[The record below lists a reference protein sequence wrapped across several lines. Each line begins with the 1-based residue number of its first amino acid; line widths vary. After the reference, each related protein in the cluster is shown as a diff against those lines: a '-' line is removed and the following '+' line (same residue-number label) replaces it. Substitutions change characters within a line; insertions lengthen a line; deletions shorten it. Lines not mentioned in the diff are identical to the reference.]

1 MVLELLPGGVRV
13 KKIIHVISDSNIGG
27 AGKYLLNY
35 LANCDRK
42 VFDVKIVLPVKSLL
56 KEEIESLG
64 FETFEIDGLAEQSY
78 SKTAVEN
85 LKKIFASE
93 KPDLVHAHACL
104 SARIAAK
111 KCGAKIVYTRH
122 TDAAIGKKLKNPIGK
137 FLNKIVNNYLSD
149 GIIAVSASAYENL
162 ISTGVSKKKIE
173 IIYNGV
179 QPAKMLNEEDKK
191 NAFESFGIEYGTK
204 IVSIVAR
211 LEEYKG
217 HECFIDAA
225 KIVSERGYDVKFV
238 IAGTGSRKKFLEEY
252 SKNKNVD
259 NIIFLDFVKNISD
272 LNNITYIQVNASLY
286 EAFGLAVVEA
296 MRVGVPAVVS
306 SYGGNLE
313 VVDDGINGFVVN
325 GQDARGFAERI
336 IELIDDKNLYNELS
350 QNSINKF
357 NECFTAFAMTKNTEK
372 FYGKILGGLH

>member
-1 MVLELLPGGVRV
+1 M

-35 LANCDRK
+35 LGNCNREVFEVK
-42 VFDVKIVLPVKSLL
+42 VVLPTGSLL
-56 KEEIESLG
+56 KEEITLLG
-64 FETFEIDGLAEQSY
+64 FDIFEIDGLAEQSY
-78 SKTAVEN
+78 SKVAVGF
-85 LKKIFASE
+85 LKKIFDAE

-122 TDAAIGKKLKNPIGK
+122 TDASVGKKLKNPIGR
-137 FLNKIVNNYLSD
+137 FINKIINNYLSD
-149 GIIAVSASAYENL
+149 GIIAVSDSAYKNL
-162 ISTGVSKKKIE
+162 VSTGISKKKIE
-173 IIYNGV
+173 VIYNGV
-179 QPAKMLNEEDKK
+179 QPTEILNEEEKK
-191 NAFESFGIEYGTK
+191 KVFEEFGIEYDTK

-217 HECFIDAA
+217 HEYFIDTA
-225 KIVSERGYDVKFV
+225 KIVSERGYDAKFV
-238 IAGTGSRKKFLEEY
+238 IAGTGSRKLFLEEY

-259 NIIFLDFVKNISD
+259 NVVFLDFVKNISD

-296 MRVGVPAVVS
+296 MRVGVPAVVI

-313 VVDDGINGFVVN
+313 VVDDGVTGFIVN
-325 GQDARGFAERI
+325 GQDSNEFAERI
-336 IELIDDKNLYNELS
+336 IQLINDKKLYDELS
-350 QNSINKF
+350 RNSIKMYNK
-357 NECFTAFAMTKNTEK
+357 CFTASAMTKNTEK
-372 FYGKILGGLH
+372 FYSNILGGLIDENQV

>member
-1 MVLELLPGGVRV
+1 MLPGGVCV

-27 AGKYLLNY
+27 AGRYLLNY
-35 LANCDRK
+35 LENCNRDVFIVK
-42 VFDVKIVLPVKSLL
+42 VVIPTYSLL
-56 KEEIESLG
+56 KNEISMLG
-64 FETFEIDGLAEQSY
+64 FEIFEIDGLAEQSY

-85 LKKIFASE
+85 LKRIFKEE

-122 TDAAIGKKLKNPIGK
+122 TDAAVGKKLKNPIGK
-137 FLNKIVNNYLSD
+137 FINKIVNNYLSD
-149 GIIAVSASAYENL
+149 GIIAVSVSAYNNL
-162 ISTGVSKKKIE
+162 VSTGISKKKIKV
-173 IIYNGV
+173 IYNGV
-179 QPAKMLNEEDKK
+179 QPADILNEEDKK
-191 NAFESFGIEYGTK
+191 RVFETFGIKYGTK
-204 IVSIVAR
+204 IISIVAR

-217 HECFIDAA
+217 HEYFIDAA

-238 IAGTGSRKKFLEEY
+238 IAGTGSRKDYLKEY
-252 SKNKNVD
+252 VNKKNADNV
-259 NIIFLDFVKNISD
+259 IFLDFVKNISD

-313 VVDDGINGFVVN
+313 VVDNGITGFIIN
-325 GQDARGFAERI
+325 GQDSEEFAEYI
-336 IELIDDKNLYNELS
+336 IKLIDDKELYNELS
-350 QNSINKF
+350 INSIKKY
-357 NECFTAFAMTKNTEK
+357 NECFTASAMTKNTEI
-372 FYGKILGGLH
+372 FYNEILGGVINEN